1 MRRRSK
7 TKLACFFLLD
17 EKVKMSE
24 SDETECRVC
33 KVVRKNS
40 FFPYLTTLRSN
51 VKFCCSVAN
60 AEGKSCV
67 EIGKT
72 GIEIRRTEG
81 SSILSR

>member
-1 MRRRSK
+1 MIM
-7 TKLACFFLLD
+7 F
-17 EKVKMSE
+17 E
-24 SDETECRVC
+24 SDETKCRVC

-40 FFPYLTTLRSN
+40 FFPFLTTVRSN

-60 AEGKSCV
+60 NKGEGKSCV

-81 SSILSR
+81 SSTLSRYFEDL